1 VPRFGGPDVLELDRN
16 HPDPVPGPDQVVVR
30 VHAASLNHLDLAVR
44 EGIPTLKLTLPHIL
58 GCDAAGDIAEVGSD
72 VTDVEIGDRVVV
84 NPGISCGRCEYCLRG
99 EDSEC
104 VEYKILGEH
113 LPGTYAEKVAVPARN
128 VLKIPTDM
136 DFPQAAAVPLAFMTA
151 WRMLI
156 TRAKVRPGEDV
167 LILGAGSGLSTAA
180 IQVAKLAG
188 CTVFTTSSSDAK
200 LEKAKAL
207 GADVLVNYKTMPWSK
222 AIWELTGK
230 RGVDVV
236 VDHVGEATFKDSVR
250 SLRKGGRV
258 VVPGATTGAL
268 LELDARYLFWRQ
280 LSVLGST
287 MANQREFEEVMK
299 LVFMGRLKPVVDR
312 VFPLEQA
319 RQAHEYLGRGEQ
331 FGKVVLAI
339 DSPAS
344 LEDFLVQDRAVD
356 ETRLDRPSGRSP
368 QVLHPGPEPTRDPR
382 RSCKRD
388 PSGHGPFPLDRT
400 DHARPLRGT
409 VLPADVFR
417 QIRVPDVLAH
427 NSLCI
432 EDRICASEHVQEN
445 DRVDDGF

>member
-1 VPRFGGPDVLELDRN
+1 MPRFGGPEVLELDRS

-44 EGIPTLKLTLPHIL
+44 DGIPTLKLTLPHIL

-72 VTDVEIGDRVVV
+72 VTDVEVGDRVVV

-104 VEYKILGEH
+104 ADYKILGEH

-128 VLKIPTDM
+128 VLTIPTDM
-136 DFPQAAAVPLAFMTA
+136 EFPQAAAVPLAFMTA

-167 LILGAGSGLSTAA
+167 LILGAGSGVSTAA

-207 GADVLVNYKTMPWSK
+207 GADVLVNYKAMPWSK

-250 SLRKGGRV
+250 SLRKGGRI
-258 VVPGATTGAL
+258 VVPGATTGPM

-312 VFPLEQA
+312 IFPLEQA

-331 FGKVVLAI
+331 FGKVVLSI
-339 DSPAS
+339 DSPA
-344 LEDFLVQDRAVD
+344 
-356 ETRLDRPSGRSP
+356 
-368 QVLHPGPEPTRDPR
+368 
-382 RSCKRD
+382 
-388 PSGHGPFPLDRT
+388 
-400 DHARPLRGT
+400 
-409 VLPADVFR
+409 
-417 QIRVPDVLAH
+417 
-427 NSLCI
+427 
-432 EDRICASEHVQEN
+432 
-445 DRVDDGF
+445 

>member
-1 VPRFGGPDVLELDRN
+1 MSGAVSP
-16 HPDPVPGPDQVVVR
+16 
-30 VHAASLNHLDLAVR
+30 SLRLANWQR
-44 EGIPTLKLTLPHIL
+44 AL
-58 GCDAAGDIAEVGSD
+58 
-72 VTDVEIGDRVVV
+72 
-84 NPGISCGRCEYCLRG
+84 GRCEYCLRG

-113 LPGTYAEKVAVPARN
+113 LPGTYAEKVAVPAGN

-167 LILGAGSGLSTAA
+167 LILGAGSGVSTAA

-207 GADVLVNYKTMPWSK
+207 GADVLVNYKAMPWSK

-339 DSPAS
+339 DSP
-344 LEDFLVQDRAVD
+344 D
-356 ETRLDRPSGRSP
+356 
-368 QVLHPGPEPTRDPR
+368 
-382 RSCKRD
+382 
-388 PSGHGPFPLDRT
+388 
-400 DHARPLRGT
+400 
-409 VLPADVFR
+409 
-417 QIRVPDVLAH
+417 
-427 NSLCI
+427 
-432 EDRICASEHVQEN
+432 
-445 DRVDDGF
+445 

>member
-1 VPRFGGPDVLELDRN
+1 MPRFGGPDVLELDRN
-16 HPDPVPGPDQVVVR
+16 HPDPVPGPDQVLVR

-72 VTDVEIGDRVVV
+72 VTDIEIGDRVVV
-84 NPGISCGRCEYCLRG
+84 NPGIACGRCEYCLRG

-104 VEYKILGEH
+104 VEYRILGEH
-113 LPGTYAEKVAVPARN
+113 LPGTYAEKVTVPGRN

-136 DFPQAAAVPLAFMTA
+136 EFPQAAAVPLAFMTA

-167 LILGAGSGLSTAA
+167 LILGAGSGVSTAA

-207 GADVLVNYKTMPWSK
+207 GADVLVNYKAMPWSK

-250 SLRKGGRV
+250 TLRKGGRV
-258 VVPGATTGAL
+258 VVPGATTGSL

-312 VFPLEQA
+312 IFPLEEA
-319 RQAHEYLGRGEQ
+319 RQAHEYLARGDQ
-331 FGKVVLAI
+331 FGKVVLSI
-339 DSPAS
+339 DSPLSVLKDLLA
-344 LEDFLVQDRAVD
+344 EHRPVHDA
-356 ETRLDRPSGRSP
+356 RLDRPSGSSP
-368 QVLHPGPEPTRDPR
+368 QSLHP
-382 RSCKRD
+382 
-388 PSGHGPFPLDRT
+388 
-400 DHARPLRGT
+400 
-409 VLPADVFR
+409 
-417 QIRVPDVLAH
+417 
-427 NSLCI
+427 
-432 EDRICASEHVQEN
+432 
-445 DRVDDGF
+445 